1 MADTLNPF
9 QILKYMNDIK
19 LAKKGNKEAFCRLI
33 NDNKNQ
39 MYKIA
44 KSIVFLECDIEDA
57 LQETILK
64 TWLQIGNLKKDEFFK
79 SWLIR
84 ILINECYGLLRKRS
98 KVTNLSD
105 ITAAQVVDVG
115 SDEKIDMDN
124 ALKALSYELRVVVV
138 LFYFEDMPYKEIAAI
153 LNIAEGTVKSRLSR
167 AKTKLQMNLNSAV
180 GGK

>member
-33 NDNKNQ
+33 N
-39 MYKIA
+39 
-44 KSIVFLECDIEDA
+44 
-57 LQETILK
+57 
-64 TWLQIGNLKKDEFFK
+64 
-79 SWLIR
+79 
-84 ILINECYGLLRKRS
+84 ECYGLLRKRS

-105 ITAAQVVDVG
+105 VIAVQFVDVG

-153 LNIAEGTVKSRLSR
+153 LNVAEGTVKSRLSR
-167 AKTKLQMNLNSAV
+167 AKTKLQINLNSAV

>member
-1 MADTLNPF
+1 LADTLNPF

-105 ITAAQVVDVG
+105 VIAVQFVDVG
-115 SDEKIDMDN
+115 
-124 ALKALSYELRVVVV
+124 
-138 LFYFEDMPYKEIAAI
+138 
-153 LNIAEGTVKSRLSR
+153 
-167 AKTKLQMNLNSAV
+167 
-180 GGK
+180 